1 MAQLRLLEPASSK
14 EAANSQ
20 CSFHEMNLGFDL
32 LVMAAM
38 VSIVATRLLQKRKER
53 KDQNTFAISP
63 YCFKQSL
70 RYSFMQEHQKPVIM
84 GVLYVRNRSES
95 VKDDVLFVSLER
107 LACSQING
115 DF

>member
-1 MAQLRLLEPASSK
+1 
-14 EAANSQ
+14 
-20 CSFHEMNLGFDL
+20 
-32 LVMAAM
+32 MAAM